1 VNPRKKKRIEESL
14 RRELSSIIL
23 YELHD
28 PRTGFVTI
36 TGVELS
42 EDSRSAKVLVMVR
55 GAREDTEMTLRSLD
69 HARGYVQS
77 LIGTRLRLRYTPV
90 LRFAEDKELQ
100 RVLRVERLIDQARK
114 DDRKAEP

>member
-1 VNPRKKKRIEESL
+1 MNPRKKKRIEESL

-23 YELHD
+23 YELRD
-28 PRTGFVTI
+28 PRTGFVTV

-42 EDSRSAKVLVMVR
+42 DDSRSAKVLVTVR
-55 GAREDTEMTLRSLD
+55 GEQEDKELTLQGLD

-100 RVLRVERLIDQARK
+100 RILRVEKLIDQARE